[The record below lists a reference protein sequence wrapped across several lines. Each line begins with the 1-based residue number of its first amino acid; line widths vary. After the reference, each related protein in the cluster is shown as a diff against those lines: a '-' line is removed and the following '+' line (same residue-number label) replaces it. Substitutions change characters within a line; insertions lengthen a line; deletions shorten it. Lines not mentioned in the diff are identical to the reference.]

1 MTKSISTLAALFLAA
16 SALSSA
22 AEAGGGVRLQFGG
35 PLGSFVAH
43 PHLSSGPGGTARYA
57 NSYKR
62 HMSKP
67 AYAAA
72 RRKAPSLAI
81 AQEQRRAAKV
91 DVAQAQPRKAKI
103 ANETPAKVAP
113 VHTAKL
119 EDKTVTSDAAPL
131 INVPRTPE
139 VPVVGTQST
148 PATVQA
154 PATTVEPVKT
164 NTAAL
169 QPEVVT
175 PTVSVAPDAEP
186 QKEAETAVVT
196 PATAALVPVE
206 AATEPVKA
214 ETTAETATVEKPK
227 SDSMASRICRRFSAV
242 IAGLVEVPC
251 E

>member
-72 RRKAPSLAI
+72 RRTAPSLAI

-103 ANETPAKVAP
+103 AIEHPAKVAP

-148 PATVQA
+148 PATV
-154 PATTVEPVKT
+154 TTVEPVKT

-186 QKEAETAVVT
+186 QKNAETAVVT

-214 ETTAETATVEKPK
+214 ETTAETATGEKRK